1 MNLFLVHLAYEL
13 ARAVPKIE
21 KEHVVFWT
29 TPILVFIFVVQRWV
43 RNKNAFKEKES
54 NLDYCKILIKTYPSS
69 S

>member
-29 TPILVFIFVVQRWV
+29 TSNLIFIFVVQR
-43 RNKNAFKEKES
+43 
-54 NLDYCKILIKTYPSS
+54 
-69 S
+69 